1 MSKAEDQLRASL
13 LRVARAL
20 VGARLNIGTAGNVSV
35 RCGDGLLIT
44 PSGRHPRDTGPEDM
58 VRLALDGAVLGPG
71 KPSSEWRFHCELYR
85 QRPDAGAVVHTHSPY
100 ATTLSCQRRG
110 LPPFHYT
117 IARFGGDDV
126 RCAPYAP
133 FATGELSQTVVDAM
147 ADRSACLM
155 ANHGATV
162 IGHNLDEA
170 LENAIELE
178 FLCELYWRAR
188 QGGEPVLLDADEMRE
203 IGARYRGYCT
213 GAG

>member
-1 MSKAEDQLRASL
+1 MVEDEGELRESL
-13 LRVARAL
+13 LRVSRAL
-20 VGARLNIGTAGNVSV
+20 VETRLNVGTAGNASV
-35 RCGDGLLIT
+35 RCGDDLLIT
-44 PSGRHPRDTGPEDM
+44 PSGRHPHDTSGTDL
-58 VRLALDGAVLGPG
+58 VRLTLGGEVIGAG
-71 KPSSEWRFHCELYR
+71 KPSSEWRFHCDLYR
-85 QRPDAGAVVHTHSPY
+85 QRGDAGAVVHMHSPY

-133 FATGELSQTVVDAM
+133 FATEELSRTVVDAM
-147 ADRSACLM
+147 ADRNACLM

-162 IGHNLDEA
+162 IGRDLDEA

-178 FLCELYWRAR
+178 FLCELYWRAS
-188 QGGEPVLLDADEMRE
+188 QGGEPVLLDAQEMRE